1 MTIEAMDHETEESK
15 PNQILFAKNQH
26 KNKLHPPTPLAEIC
40 FDAQVQ
46 TWHYLQNKTH
56 PTTTENK

>member
-26 KNKLHPPTPLAEIC
+26 KNNLHPPTPLAKSC
-40 FDAQVQ
+40 FDA
-46 TWHYLQNKTH
+46 
-56 PTTTENK
+56 